1 MSRVLIVD
9 DEPSICWAFRES
21 LSDAG
26 HDVETVSTA
35 EDALRSADAE
45 RPDVVVMDVRL
56 PGMDGLSALHKLRD
70 RLGSTP
76 IIIMTAFGSL
86 DTAVQAVEAGAFD
99 YLPKPFDLNQAI
111 SVVRNALS
119 GRQHTESVPETD
131 VAASTAVATLVG
143 KSPAMQALYR
153 QIALVAASD
162 VPVLITGE
170 SGTGKEL
177 VAEAIHRNSGRGE
190 GPFVPVCVPALSP
203 TVVEAEL
210 FGHTRGSFTG
220 ADRDRPGLLDLADG
234 GTVFLD
240 EVGDVPLAQQVKLLR
255 AMDRREVTPVGGGT
269 AHRSNFRLIAATNQ
283 DLEAQVRLG
292 EFRDDLYYRLNVF
305 RIHVPRL
312 SDRRDDIPL
321 LAGHFLQ
328 TISPANPKQLADET
342 IAELTGRE
350 WPGNV
355 RELRNAIEH
364 AAVVARGHVITPDC
378 LPRPFEHGLP
388 AGHAADAGLEAALR
402 AWAQREL
409 QDGAANAEA
418 LYEDCIAICDR
429 VLLREA
435 LAATDGNASAAAKLL
450 GIHRQT
456 LRQKLRNLGDDAVDA
471 PDE

>member
-21 LSDAG
+21 LGDAG
-26 HDVETVSTA
+26 HVVETVSTA
-35 EDALRSADAE
+35 EDALRSAEAA

-56 PGMDGLSALHKLRD
+56 PGMDGLSALSELRT
-70 RLGSTP
+70 RLGTTP

-86 DTAVQAVEAGAFD
+86 DTAVRAVEAGAFD
-99 YLPKPFDLNQAI
+99 YIPKPFDLDQAI
-111 SVVRNALS
+111 AVIRAALDS
-119 GRQHTESVPETD
+119 ERRAQSAPSSEPRPFADDQTLIGRC
-131 VAASTAVATLVG
+131 AN
-143 KSPAMQALYR
+143 MQALYR
-153 QIALVAASD
+153 QIALVAAGD

-177 VAEAIHRNSGRGE
+177 VAEAIHRNSGRSQ

-210 FGHTRGSFTG
+210 FGHAKGSFTG

-283 DLEAQVRLG
+283 DLEAQVARG

-305 RIHVPRL
+305 RIHVPSL
-312 SDRRDDIPL
+312 EDRRDDIPL
-321 LAGHFLQ
+321 LAEHFLWS
-328 TISPANPKQLADET
+328 IRPDEPKQLAAET
-342 IAELTGRE
+342 LKELTRRP

-364 AAVVARGHVITPDC
+364 AAVVARGSLITPEC
-378 LPRPFEHGLP
+378 LPRIIERTQPTQSPEY
-388 AGHAADAGLEAALR
+388 GLETAVRAWVQRALKGDTETAPPLMDQCAALC
-402 AWAQREL
+402 E
-409 QDGAANAEA
+409 
-418 LYEDCIAICDR
+418 R
-429 VLLREA
+429 VLLDEVLEA
-435 LAATDGNASAAAKLL
+435 TGGNASAAARLL

-456 LRQKLRNLGDDAVDA
+456 LRQKLRQQDDAES
-471 PDE
+471 PD